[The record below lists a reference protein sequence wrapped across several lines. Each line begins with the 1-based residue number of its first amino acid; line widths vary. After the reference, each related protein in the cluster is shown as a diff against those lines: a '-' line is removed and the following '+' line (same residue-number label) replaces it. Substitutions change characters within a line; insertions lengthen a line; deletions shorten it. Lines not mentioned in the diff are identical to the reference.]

1 MLVVGII
8 LALVAVGAIMYDS
21 YVVRGQLHACKLK
34 LKTCYTRVA
43 ELEQHVARLNAIVNP
58 YDGANKI
65 VDETEADEEC
75 EEEPAKAAHR
85 DWAPVE
91 HIDMRPG
98 SSAAAAVP
106 TVTRVGNLVL
116 DGDEVIEEEWSS
128 SKSGSDFRRMMKSHW
143 EKIDEARGGTPKWL
157 VEPES
162 DMTVEQRAEWAER
175 VMISAK

>member
-1 MLVVGII
+1 MLVIGII
-8 LALVAVGAIMYDS
+8 LALIAVGAIMYDS
-21 YVVRGQLHACKLK
+21 YVVRGQLHTCRLK
-34 LKTCYTRVA
+34 LKACYTRVT

-65 VDETEADEEC
+65 VDEAEADEE
-75 EEEPAKAAHR
+75 EPEQAAHR

-91 HIDMRPG
+91 HTDMRPG
-98 SSAAAAVP
+98 SSAAAPAIM
-106 TVTRVGNLVL
+106 RVGNLVL
-116 DGDEVIEEEWSS
+116 DGDEVIETEWSS

-157 VEPES
+157 IKPES
-162 DMTVEQRAEWAER
+162 DITVEQRAEWDER